1 MATFDITTLALPK
14 DVGVVEEL
22 VHVSVIFNKQEA
34 KETLQISDDA
44 ITPLWLNKKLYTKI
58 QPVSQDEQFKS
69 VRNTN

>member
-34 KETLQISDDA
+34 KETL
-44 ITPLWLNKKLYTKI
+44 
-58 QPVSQDEQFKS
+58 
-69 VRNTN
+69 